1 MVDWVIVFATGSAA
15 SNDITLISIALLLN
29 PRLPKPTFLCLRR
42 MLTRCDPQH
51 RFDLLCQRDGGTINY
66 IFILFDE
73 GDYETGRRLLSGM
86 VNLSSQPSG
95 ISMVSMYTIENNKDL
110 KLKNGPWSGSSRTI
124 ESRVGR
130 CVAPHLFTLIIQK
143 NLPQPTNTG
152 KNFTPGEGRGKIVK
166 FLYEKNLIIFK

>member
-1 MVDWVIVFATGSAA
+1 MMLKEVGSAV

-73 GDYETGRRLLSGM
+73 GDYETGRWMLSGTLD
-86 VNLSSQPSG
+86 LSAQPSG
-95 ISMVSMYTIENNKDL
+95 ISMVSMWEPPTTTKISNCKM
-110 KLKNGPWSGSSRTI
+110 GHG
-124 ESRVGR
+124 VG
-130 CVAPHLFTLIIQK
+130 VAVRLNLGWAGGGAPPFHPH
-143 NLPQPTNTG
+143 NP
-152 KNFTPGEGRGKIVK
+152 
-166 FLYEKNLIIFK
+166 EKPPPNR